1 MAVISPVYLYYG
13 IKVNIADFDKLALG
27 DKPLVSL
34 DKKDNMIHLTTNP
47 YIARD
52 NSNNGVEEG
61 NILEKIE
68 TYKIAGVTKNVHL
81 PMIGVTYDIE
91 TSGLP
96 LQGPIQKDSP
106 NDLENTEWLIES
118 IPVDNYNVASVI
130 IGADTL
136 HYPVVIPFK
145 DVTEIKKLVRKEI
158 EKRERH
164 LNDFISEID
173 KLPQRKRDD
182 LTEDY
187 INMFRTLV
195 GEDGAKYISANDYKV
210 NSVDTALK
218 YLMSIYYANN
228 TQRLDFN
235 NLLAIEDFRKKL
247 SGNNEIQDLLN
258 LMYMEILS
266 LENQKDSMVE
276 VTDITGKKK
285 NTDKIEI
292 TINGRKYMMSKV
304 ILKLLEDINAGL
316 EDNPTDKKLLSRKEE
331 LEKQLDLISY
341 EEKK

>member
-1 MAVISPVYLYYG
+1 MKIGILTYHWVFNHGANLQTLSTIGYLRKIGQIPIVINWIPKDREALSLKSTIKEQIDCFRSFQKEYYPLSHLCRTV
-13 IKVNIADFDKLALG
+13 KDIAD
-27 DKPLVSL
+27 V
-34 DKKDNMIHLTTNP
+34 I
-47 YIARD
+47 R
-52 NSNNGVEEG
+52 EEG
-61 NILEKIE
+61 IDK
-68 TYKIAGVTKNVHL
+68 VF
-81 PMIGVTYDIE
+81 
-91 TSGLP
+91 
-96 LQGPIQKDSP
+96 
-106 NDLENTEWLIES
+106 
-118 IPVDNYNVASVI
+118 

-145 DVTEIKKLVRKEI
+145 EVNEIKKLVRKEI

-266 LENQKDSMVE
+266 LENQKNSMVE

-304 ILKLLEDINAGL
+304 ILKH
-316 EDNPTDKKLLSRKEE
+316 T
-331 LEKQLDLISY
+331 Q
-341 EEKK
+341 